1 MAVSNEQIIFNA
13 QCALVKVGK
22 IGVDENG
29 LPEEIHTFQFW
40 KDAGYKVRKGAK
52 AVIEL
57 GIWKLATKKRKK
69 DANADSDDDDAN
81 PHFFLKRSWFFSR
94 SQVDKV
100 KD

>member
-1 MAVSNEQIIFNA
+1 MSVTNAQIIFQA
-13 QCALVKVGK
+13 QCALVDAGK

-40 KDAGYKVRKGAK
+40 KDAGFIVRKGEK

-57 GIWKLATKKRKK
+57 GIWKLAAKKKRK
-69 DANADSDDDDAN
+69 ADDVAEVEDD

-94 SQVDKV
+94 SQVDKIA
-100 KD
+100 KE

>member
-1 MAVSNEQIIFNA
+1 MSVTNAQIIFQA
-13 QCALVKVGK
+13 QCALVDAGK

-29 LPEEIHTFQFW
+29 LPEEIHAFQFW

-57 GIWKLATKKRKK
+57 GIWKLATKKRK
-69 DANADSDDDDAN
+69 ADDGEDDGDDAK

-94 SQVDKV
+94 SQVDRI
-100 KD
+100 